1 MSRIRDLHDK
11 TLSFLLAFTVPILS
25 FINSL
30 RFADRVWFKNVIWI
44 NCFFYGFSMEVLDP
58 IYDPYR
64 YYLHFKQ
71 YTNLHFHTL
80 GELFLYLKN
89 VEIDIDYYQTYTA
102 IFIGQFTSNYH
113 FYFAFLAGIYG
124 YFYSR
129 NLDMI
134 FRSLFLNKR
143 DLFTIIITIALI
155 VVIGTTGMSGF
166 RFWTAAH
173 IYLYVILKYFLYRK
187 NKLILFSI
195 IPLIH
200 IGFLIPIAIFFC
212 YRYLLK
218 PFQSGYV
225 LTIMYAII
233 ILSSIL
239 SIDSISKFIL
249 GSLSGF
255 SGGAVKRVE
264 IYSSDQVIRD
274 LETRTITTIGLIF
287 IWVRKLLTYTVFTYL
302 ILNISRLRKREA
314 EFSLITFVFL
324 FTASFSVLSVIPI
337 FDRFLNI
344 SVFLGFFF
352 VGIFSSQ
359 SNQQGKITQYL
370 WLSLLCCLMG
380 LDTLNIILQNRVFYS
395 IDMLYAPVKLITD
408 LF

>member
-1 MSRIRDLHDK
+1 M
-11 TLSFLLAFTVPILS
+11 
-25 FINSL
+25 
-30 RFADRVWFKNVIWI
+30 
-44 NCFFYGFSMEVLDP
+44 
-58 IYDPYR
+58 
-64 YYLHFKQ
+64 
-71 YTNLHFHTL
+71 
-80 GELFLYLKN
+80 
-89 VEIDIDYYQTYTA
+89 
-102 IFIGQFTSNYH
+102 
-113 FYFAFLAGIYG
+113 
-124 YFYSR
+124 
-129 NLDMI
+129 
-134 FRSLFLNKR
+134 
-143 DLFTIIITIALI
+143 
-155 VVIGTTGMSGF
+155 
-166 RFWTAAH
+166 
-173 IYLYVILKYFLYRK
+173 
-187 NKLILFSI
+187 
-195 IPLIH
+195 IH